1 MFGRK
6 CAVCDQRNATVYDA
20 DADDMYCT
28 DCHAEKIYEQEVCY
42 CDEYSSC
49 LPCIERGKAEY

>member
-1 MFGRK
+1 MSK
-6 CAVCDQRNATVYDA
+6 CAVCDERNASVYDA

-28 DCHAEKIYEQEVCY
+28 SCYEEKRYEEDICY

-49 LPCIERGKAEY
+49 QPCIDTGRRSY